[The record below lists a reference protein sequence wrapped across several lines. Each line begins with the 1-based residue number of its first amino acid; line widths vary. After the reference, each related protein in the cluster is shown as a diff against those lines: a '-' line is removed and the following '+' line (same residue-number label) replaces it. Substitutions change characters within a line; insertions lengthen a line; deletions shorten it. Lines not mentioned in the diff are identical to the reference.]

1 MAWIIKDNRVKHEI
15 KCNSC
20 DSIIGFTKGDIKEDI
35 LEVFGEY
42 IFYARVK
49 CPACGNYI
57 VVEAKY

>member
-20 DSIIGFTKGDIKEDI
+20 DSIIGFTKEDIKEDI

-57 VVEAKY
+57 GVEAKY